1 MYQDGKLWIARS
13 VNGEKICIEPNKA
26 NRHGLIAGATGTGKT
41 ITLKVMA
48 ESFSDMGVPVFL
60 ADVKGDLGGM
70 VAPGKDTEDMQKRI
84 ARFAIEGWKY
94 QSYPT
99 RFWDVYGE
107 GGHPIRTTVSDMGPL
122 LMARVLGLNETQTGV
137 LNIAFRVADENGLLL
152 LDLKDLKAM
161 LRLISEQA
169 RALSLEYGNIAPQS
183 VSAIIR
189 SLVSLEDQGGDLFF
203 GEPAFEVKDWMQCTY
218 DGRGWINVLHCAQLF
233 QHPAL
238 YSTFLLWMLSELYE
252 NLPEAGDLA
261 KPKIVFFF
269 DEAHLL
275 CDEAPKALLQ
285 KIELIVRLVRSKGV
299 GVYFITQSPTDLP
312 GDILAQLGNRVQ
324 HALRAYTPAEQKKV
338 KSAAETFRP
347 NPEFRTLD
355 AIMELGTGEALVSFL
370 SADGSPMAVER
381 SFILPPQSRM
391 GSISDDERAAAI
403 GNDGIGDRYDT
414 PVDRESAYEILA
426 ARAEELQAEQER
438 EQEEKQAAKEA
449 AAAQKA
455 AEKEALAAQKAAEK
469 EALAAQKAAEKEAL
483 AAQKAAEKEAAAAQK
498 EADRKKNQV
507 MKKAERI
514 TSNAAKS
521 ATTSVISST
530 IRRPTGKNQGI
541 GRRAAN
547 SAFNSVVNGVG
558 REISGSIVR
567 GIFGTLTKRK

>member
-13 VNGEKICIEPNKA
+13 VNGDKICIEPDKA

-41 ITLKVMA
+41 VTLKVLA

-60 ADVKGDLGGM
+60 ADVKGDLAGM
-70 VAPGKDTEDMQKRI
+70 VAPGRDTEDMQKRI
-84 ARFAIEGWKY
+84 VRFGIEDWKY

-107 GGHPIRTTVSDMGPL
+107 GGHPIRTTISDMGPL
-122 LMARVLGLNETQTGV
+122 LLARVLGLNETQTGV

-169 RALSLEYGNIAPQS
+169 KQLSLEYGNIAPQS

-203 GEPAFEVKDWMQCTY
+203 GEPAFEVKDWMQTTY
-218 DGRGWINVLHCAQLF
+218 DGRGWINILHCVKLF

-252 NLPEAGDLA
+252 NLPEAGDLT

-275 CDEAPKALLQ
+275 FDEAPKALLQ

-347 NPEFRTLD
+347 NPAFKTLD

-391 GSISDDERAAAI
+391 GSISDEERMNAI
-403 GNDGIGDRYDT
+403 AGDGIGDRYDT

-426 ARAEELQAEQER
+426 ARAEEEEAELER

-449 AAAQKA
+449 A
-455 AEKEALAAQKAAEK
+455 E
-469 EALAAQKAAEKEAL
+469 AQKAAEKEAL

-498 EADRKKNQV
+498 AADKKKGQV
-507 MKKAERI
+507 LKKAERL

-521 ATTSVISST
+521 ATTSIISST

-541 GRRAAN
+541 GKRAAN
-547 SAFNSVVNGVG
+547 SAFNSIINGVG

-567 GIFGTLTKRK
+567 GIFGTLTKR

>member
-13 VNGEKICIEPNKA
+13 VNGEKVCIEPDKA

-41 ITLKVMA
+41 ITLKVIA

-70 VAPGKDTEDMQKRI
+70 IAPGRDTEDMQKRI
-84 ARFAIEGWKY
+84 TRFAIENWKY
-94 QSYPT
+94 QAYPT

-107 GGHPIRTTVSDMGPL
+107 GGHPIRTTISDMGPL

-137 LNIAFRVADENGLLL
+137 LNIAFRVADESGLLL
-152 LDLKDLKAM
+152 LDLKDLKSM
-161 LRLISEQA
+161 LRLISEQSKQ
-169 RALSLEYGNIAPQS
+169 LSLEYGNIAPQS

-189 SLVSLEDQGGDLFF
+189 GLVALEDQGGDLFF
-203 GEPAFEVKDWMQCTY
+203 GEPAFEVKDWMQTTY
-218 DGRGWINVLHCAQLF
+218 DGRGWINVLHCVKLF

-252 NLPEAGDLA
+252 NLPEAGDLS

-275 CDEAPKALLQ
+275 FNEAPKALLQ

-338 KSAAETFRP
+338 KTAAETFRP
-347 NPEFRTLD
+347 NPAFKTLD

-370 SADGSPMAVER
+370 SPDGSPMAVER

-391 GSISDDERAAAI
+391 GSISEDERANALSQ
-403 GNDGIGDRYDT
+403 DGIGDRYD
-414 PVDRESAYEILA
+414 VAIDRESAYEILA
-426 ARAEELQAEQER
+426 ARAEELQEEMER
-438 EQEEKQAAKEA
+438 EQEEQQAAKE
-449 AAAQKA
+449 
-455 AEKEALAAQKAAEK
+455 EA
-469 EALAAQKAAEKEAL
+469 
-483 AAQKAAEKEAAAAQK
+483 AAQKAAEKEAAAARRAAEKEAAAAQK
-498 EADRKKNQV
+498 EAARKKSQTL
-507 MKKAERI
+507 KKAERI
-514 TSNAAKS
+514 TTNAAKS

-530 IRRPTGKNQGI
+530 IRRPTGKNLGV
-541 GRRAAN
+541 GKRAAN
-547 SAFNSVVNGVG
+547 SAFNSIVNGVG

-567 GIFGTLTKRK
+567 GIFGTLIKK

>member
-13 VNGEKICIEPNKA
+13 VNGEKICIEPDKA

-41 ITLKVMA
+41 ITLKVLA

-70 VAPGKDTEDMQKRI
+70 VAPGRDTEDMQKRI
-84 ARFAIEGWKY
+84 ARFSIEGWKY

-99 RFWDVYGE
+99 RFWDVYGD

-152 LDLKDLKAM
+152 LDLKDLKSM

-169 RALSLEYGNIAPQS
+169 KQLSLEYGNIAHQS

-203 GEPAFEVKDWMQCTY
+203 GEPAFEVKDWIQTTY
-218 DGRGWINVLHCAQLF
+218 DGRGWINILHCVKLF

-252 NLPEAGDLA
+252 NLPEAGDLS

-275 CDEAPKALLQ
+275 FNEAPKALLQ

-347 NPEFRTLD
+347 NPEFKTLD
-355 AIMELGTGEALVSFL
+355 AITELGTGEALISFL
-370 SADGSPMAVER
+370 SADGSPMPVER
-381 SFILPPQSRM
+381 CFILPPQSRM
-391 GSISDDERAAAI
+391 GSISDEERADAI
-403 GNDGIGDRYDT
+403 ARDGIGDRYDT

-426 ARAEELQAEQER
+426 ARAEDVQEELER
-438 EQEEKQAAKEA
+438 EEEEKLAAKEA
-449 AAAQKA
+449 AV
-455 AEKEALAAQKAAEK
+455 
-469 EALAAQKAAEKEAL
+469 
-483 AAQKAAEKEAAAAQK
+483 AQKAAEKEAAAAK
-498 EADRKKNQV
+498 RASDKKKSQTL
-507 MKKAERI
+507 KKAERI
-514 TSNAAKS
+514 TTNAAKS
-521 ATTSVISST
+521 ATNSVISST
-530 IRRPTGKNQGI
+530 IRRSTSKKLGVGQ
-541 GRRAAN
+541 RAVN
-547 SAFNSVVNGVG
+547 SAFNSIVSGVG
-558 REISGSIVR
+558 REISSSIVR
-567 GIFGTLTKRK
+567 GIFGTLSRK

>member
-13 VNGEKICIEPNKA
+13 VNGEKICIEPRKA

-60 ADVKGDLGGM
+60 ADIKGDLAGM
-70 VAPGKDTEDMQKRI
+70 VAPGKDSEDMQSRI
-84 ARFAIEGWKY
+84 ARFGIEGWKY

-107 GGHPIRTTVSDMGPL
+107 NGHPVRTTVSDMGPL
-122 LMARVLGLNETQTGV
+122 LMSRVLGLNETQTGV
-137 LNIAFRVADENGLLL
+137 LNIAYRVADENGLLL

-189 SLVSLEDQGGDLFF
+189 SLISLEDQGGDMFF
-203 GEPAFEVKDWMQCTY
+203 GEPAFDVRDWMQNAF
-218 DGRGWINVLHCAQLF
+218 DGRGWINILHCVKLF
-233 QHPAL
+233 QNPAL

-252 NLPEAGDLA
+252 TLPEAGDLS

-275 CDEAPKALLQ
+275 FDDAPKALLQ

-338 KSAAETFRP
+338 KAAAETFRP

-370 SADGSPMAVER
+370 GDDGSPTPVER

-391 GSISDDERAAAI
+391 GGVSDEERAQALR
-403 GNDGIGDRYDT
+403 NDGIGDRYDT

-426 ARAEELQAEQER
+426 ARAEETEAEQAR
-438 EQEEKQAAKEA
+438 EAAEKQAAKEA
-449 AAAQKA
+449 AAAEKA
-455 AEKEALAAQKAAEK
+455 AQR
-469 EALAAQKAAEKEAL
+469 
-483 AAQKAAEKEAAAAQK
+483 EAAAAQR
-498 EADRKKNQV
+498 EADRKKQ
-507 MKKAERI
+507 KTLSTAQRI
-514 TSNAAKS
+514 TSSAAKS

-530 IRRPTGKNQGI
+530 IRRSTSKKLGVGQ
-541 GRRAAN
+541 RAVN
-547 SAFNSVVNGVG
+547 SAFNSIVGNVG

-567 GIFGTLTKRK
+567 GIFGTFSKKK

>member
-13 VNGEKICIEPNKA
+13 INGEKICIEPDKA

-41 ITLKVMA
+41 ITLKVLA
-48 ESFSDMGVPVFL
+48 ESFSDVGVPVFL

-70 VAPGKDTEDMQKRI
+70 VAPGRDTEDMQKRI
-84 ARFAIEGWKY
+84 ARFSIEGWKY

-152 LDLKDLKAM
+152 LDLKDLKSM

-169 RALSLEYGNIAPQS
+169 KQLSLEYGNIAPQS

-203 GEPAFEVKDWMQCTY
+203 GEPAFEVKDWIQTTY
-218 DGRGWINVLHCAQLF
+218 DGRGWINILHCVKLF

-252 NLPEAGDLA
+252 NLPEAGDLS

-275 CDEAPKALLQ
+275 FNEAPKALLQ

-347 NPEFRTLD
+347 NPEFKTLD
-355 AIMELGTGEALVSFL
+355 AITELGTGEALISFL
-370 SADGSPMAVER
+370 SADGSPMPVER
-381 SFILPPQSRM
+381 CFILPPQSRM
-391 GSISDDERAAAI
+391 GSISDEERADAI
-403 GNDGIGDRYDT
+403 ARDGIGDRYDT

-426 ARAEELQAEQER
+426 ARAEDVQAELER
-438 EQEEKQAAKEA
+438 EEEEKQAAKEA
-449 AAAQKA
+449 AV
-455 AEKEALAAQKAAEK
+455 
-469 EALAAQKAAEKEAL
+469 
-483 AAQKAAEKEAAAAQK
+483 AQKAAEKEAAAAK
-498 EADRKKNQV
+498 RASDKKKSQTL
-507 MKKAERI
+507 KKAERI
-514 TSNAAKS
+514 TTNAAKS
-521 ATTSVISST
+521 ATNSVISST
-530 IRRPTGKNQGI
+530 IRRSTSKKLGVGQ
-541 GRRAAN
+541 RAVN
-547 SAFNSVVNGVG
+547 SAFNSIVSGVG

-567 GIFGTLTKRK
+567 GIFGTLSRK